1 MVTFSMVTF
10 STLHPSF
17 HHRSTLA
24 PPASHHPSITF
35 TQPLQPYPS
44 LPPTLPPTPFHLLH
58 PLSASF
64 SFVGGERGGQEA
76 VEKRRGK
83 AQRIPRGGADIATC
97 RKAMKSIH
105 FTLRARKNALAR
117 PMLYNGAA
125 VLGACLKRTIPTN
138 IGNSFKEKLEG
149 NWSLQANFR
158 RNRKREVQLEF
169 KIFSK
174 RTCAQRPG

>member
-1 MVTFSMVTF
+1 MQKGEKGERREKAAEKRKGKERIPSSGSRKGCEQIQQMYPFIWYQFMVTFSMVTF

-83 AQRIPRGGADIATC
+83 AQRIPRGGKTLAHAESNEKHTLYIACDT
-97 RKAMKSIH
+97 KS
-105 FTLRARKNALAR
+105 LGPPYAL
-117 PMLYNGAA
+117 
-125 VLGACLKRTIPTN
+125 
-138 IGNSFKEKLEG
+138 
-149 NWSLQANFR
+149 
-158 RNRKREVQLEF
+158 
-169 KIFSK
+169 
-174 RTCAQRPG
+174 